1 MKKIFKMPPMDV
13 IVHEVN
19 EILKRYPKEV
29 KLTLRQIYY
38 QLVAKHIIENDEH
51 VYKSLSS
58 MLVKARESG
67 AVDDSRMED
76 RGRETIGGDNNETDP
91 SSFYQEYEDF
101 FRDCWKQYQRP
112 MWQDQPRYVEVF
124 VEKDALSRL
133 VSDVA
138 SKFGVS
144 TSVCKGYSSYTLL
157 KNAANRI
164 VGNCGDDRYPV
175 ILYFGDHDPS
185 GVDMTRDLGARL
197 ERYGVPE
204 GETTVK
210 RVALLPEQIKQYNLP
225 PAPVKGGDSRTKKFV
240 AEFGDGVVELDA
252 LDANILQELVKT
264 SIFKCINTEIWNQ
277 NARESKK
284 EQMRIKEQVDAHFA
298 GDES

>member
-1 MKKIFKMPPMDV
+1 MDV
-13 IVHEVN
+13 LVKAVN
-19 EILKRYPKEV
+19 DILDRYPENV

-38 QLVAKHIIENDEH
+38 QLVAAHIIENDEH

-76 RGRETIGGDNNETDP
+76 RGRETIGGDHEASDPET
-91 SSFYQEYEDF
+91 FYQTYEDW
-101 FRDCWKQYQRP
+101 FRNCWKQYQRP
-112 MWQDQPRYVEVF
+112 MWNDQPRYVEIF

-138 SKFGVS
+138 SKYGVS

-157 KNAANRI
+157 KNAADRI
-164 VGNCGDDRYPV
+164 VENCGDDRYPV
-175 ILYFGDHDPS
+175 ILYLGDHDPS

-210 RVALLPEQIKQYNLP
+210 RIALLPEQIEQYNLP

-240 AEFGDGVVELDA
+240 AKYGDGVVELDA
-252 LDANILQELVKT
+252 LDATVLQDIVRSSIL
-264 SIFKCINTEIWNQ
+264 KCINTQIWNQ
-277 NARESKK
+277 NARESKE
-284 EQMRIKEQVDAHFA
+284 EQMKIKEQVDAHFS
-298 GDES
+298 GEES